1 MRSKFIR
8 RSLLYIPGSSMK
20 MLQKAVVLHPDAVIL
35 DLEDAVSIAE
45 KDTARAQVVQM
56 LPEIKKTGKEV
67 LVRVNG
73 MDTQWGIDDLQA
85 IIPCR
90 PDAIVLPKA
99 SRRFVIAADCMMS
112 MLEQKYGMEQDA
124 VGLVP
129 LFETTEAI
137 MTGYEILGL
146 CSRINGVQFGAEDL
160 TKELEIGRTAAGDEV
175 YYAREQLIFAARA
188 RGVDPLDTP
197 FTDVKDLQALEQDVQ
212 KAKAMGFTG
221 KTCIHP
227 SHIETIN
234 RVYTPSEAEVTRARG
249 IVEAMDAA
257 AAAGKGACMYENKM
271 VDAPVAARAARLVD
285 KAARI
290 AAAEAAR
297 QEEESL

>member
-1 MRSKFIR
+1 MPTKYIR
-8 RSLLYIPGSSMK
+8 RSLLYIPGRNLK
-20 MLQKAVVLHPDAVIL
+20 MLNKAVTLQPDAVIL

-45 KDTARAQVVQM
+45 KDLARKQVTEM
-56 LPEIKKTGKEV
+56 LPQIKNSGKEV

-73 MDTQWGIDDLQA
+73 MDTQWGMDDLQA
-85 IIPCR
+85 LIPCC
-90 PDAIVLPKA
+90 PDSIVLPKA
-99 SRRFVIAADCMMS
+99 SKRAVIAADCIMS
-112 MLEQKYGMEQDA
+112 MLEQKYGLEQNT

-137 MTGYEILGL
+137 LTAYEILGL

-188 RGVDPLDTP
+188 RGVDSLDTP
-197 FTDVKDLQALEQDVQ
+197 FTDVKNLQELERDVW
-212 KAKAMGFTG
+212 KAKSMGFTG

-234 RVYTPSEAEVTRARG
+234 RIYTPLEEEVIRAKG
-249 IVEAMDAA
+249 IVGAMNAA
-257 AAAGKGACMYENKM
+257 IAEGKGVCMYENKM
-271 VDAPVAARAARLVD
+271 VDAPVAARASRIVE

-290 AAAEAAR
+290 AAAEVAG
-297 QEEESL
+297 QEEK